1 MKLSHLIAKVDGVTV
16 LGDCDPEVRC
26 VTDDSR
32 KVTRGSLFIARSGA
46 RGDGRAFIAEAIA
59 RGACAVL
66 CDGSVP
72 MTELRSAG
80 VAMLQSSDAAIG
92 GVDLAH
98 AFEGFPASA
107 MRMIGITGTNGKT
120 TVAFLVQHLLMHA
133 STKCGLIGTVAID
146 DGATR
151 TPAELTTPGGV
162 ELARLLGAMARNG
175 CEAVS
180 MEVSSHALHQRR
192 VRGIDFA
199 VGVFTNLTGDHLDYH
214 GSMDAYADAKAQLFD
229 GLRPGACAVVNSD
242 DPAHARMV
250 RSCAA
255 RVARCSTTDM
265 AAECTAEVVRV
276 ALGGMRLRLHGSW
289 GTFDADFPC
298 VGRHNAMNALQ
309 AVAAAWA
316 LGVPAEHLA
325 SGLSCASAP
334 PGRLQPVT
342 ALHDPFAVLVDYAH
356 TDDALSNVLSA
367 LRPVVGS
374 GRIVLVFGCGGDR
387 DRTKRPRMAATAV
400 RGADLVFVTSDN
412 PRTED
417 PNAIIAEIV
426 AGIPSDRRAR
436 VQVQPDRA
444 AAIAAAIAAARTGDI
459 VLIAGKGHEDYQII
473 GTEKRHF
480 DDCEEAR
487 AALRSCGA
495 REAQN
500 AVMTEATTAGRQHQ
514 PQGVHA

>member
-16 LGDCDPEVRC
+16 LGDGDPDIGC

-32 KVTRGSLFIARSGA
+32 KVARGSLFIARSGT
-46 RGDGRAFIAEAIA
+46 RGDGRAFITDAVA
-59 RGACAVL
+59 RGAAAVL

-72 MTELRSAG
+72 LTELRDAG
-80 VAMLQSSDAAIG
+80 VSMLQCDNAATT

-98 AFEGFPASA
+98 AFAGFPSAA

-120 TVAFLVQHLLMHA
+120 TVAFLVQHILMHA
-133 STKCGLIGTVAID
+133 ATRCGLIGTVVID

-151 TPAELTTPGGV
+151 TPAELTTPGGI
-162 ELARLLGAMARNG
+162 ELARMLGAMAGNG
-175 CEAVS
+175 CEAVA
-180 MEVSSHALHQRR
+180 MEVSSHALHQGR

-199 VGVFTNLTGDHLDYH
+199 VAVFTNLTGDHLDYH

-229 GLRPGACAVVNSD
+229 GLPSGAFAVVNGD

-255 RVARCSTTDM
+255 RVIRCSTTDTR
-265 AAECTAEVVRV
+265 AECTAEITCV
-276 ALGGMRLRLHGSW
+276 ALGGMRLRLHGPW

-316 LGVPAEHLA
+316 LGVPAKQLEQ
-325 SGLSCASAP
+325 GLSTASAP

-426 AGIPSDRRAR
+426 AGIPADRRAR
-436 VQVQPDRA
+436 VHVQPDRA
-444 AAIAAAIAAARTGDI
+444 AAIAAAVAAARTGDI

-480 DDCEEAR
+480 DDCEQAR
-487 AALRSCGA
+487 AAIRSTRIAAASESAAESAVSA
-495 REAQN
+495 RQSE
-500 AVMTEATTAGRQHQ
+500 

>member
-16 LGDCDPEVRC
+16 LGECDPEIGC

-32 KVTRGSLFIARSGA
+32 KVTRGSLFVARSGT
-46 RGDGRAFIAEAIA
+46 RGDGRVFIADAVA
-59 RGACAVL
+59 RGASAVL
-66 CDGSVP
+66 CDGGVP
-72 MTELRSAG
+72 CDEMRSAG
-80 VAMLQSSDAAIG
+80 VAMLQCADPAIS

-98 AFEGFPASA
+98 AFAGFPASA

-133 STKCGLIGTVAID
+133 SIKCGLIGTVVID

-151 TPAELTTPGGV
+151 TPAELTTPGGM
-162 ELARLLGAMARNG
+162 ELARMLGTMARHG
-175 CEAVS
+175 CDAVA
-180 MEVSSHALHQRR
+180 MEVSSHALHQGR

-214 GSMDAYADAKAQLFD
+214 GTMDAYADAKAQLFD
-229 GLRPGACAVVNSD
+229 GLRPGACAVVNGD
-242 DPAHARMV
+242 DPAHERMV

-255 RVARCSTTDM
+255 RVVRCSTHDTR
-265 AAECTAEVVRV
+265 AECTVEVIRV
-276 ALGGMRLRLHGSW
+276 ALGGMRLRLHGAW
-289 GTFDADFPC
+289 GSFDADFPC

-316 LGVPAEHLA
+316 LGVPAEHLS
-325 SGLSCASAP
+325 SGLSTASAP

-356 TDDALSNVLSA
+356 TDDALSNVLAA
-367 LRPVVGS
+367 LRPVVGT
-374 GRIVLVFGCGGDR
+374 GRIVLVFGCGGNR

-400 RGADLVFVTSDN
+400 RGADVIYVTSDN
-412 PRTED
+412 PRQED
-417 PNAIIAEIV
+417 PNAIIAEILE
-426 AGIPSDRRAR
+426 GIPSDQRGR
-436 VQVQPDRA
+436 VHVQPDRA
-444 AAIAAAIAAARTGDI
+444 IAIQEAIAAARTGDI

-480 DDCEEAR
+480 DDCEQAR
-487 AALRSCGA
+487 AALQSRRSTQA
-495 REAQN
+495 QEAAQPKS
-500 AVMTEATTAGRQHQ
+500 VGRQHQ

>member
-16 LGDCDPEVRC
+16 LGECDPEIGC

-32 KVTRGSLFIARSGA
+32 KVTRGSLFVARSGT
-46 RGDGRAFIAEAIA
+46 RGDGRVFIADAVA
-59 RGACAVL
+59 RGASAVL
-66 CDGSVP
+66 CDGGVP
-72 MTELRSAG
+72 CDEMRSAG
-80 VAMLQSSDAAIG
+80 VAMLQCADPAIS

-98 AFEGFPASA
+98 AFAGFPASA

-133 STKCGLIGTVAID
+133 SIKCGLIGTVVID

-151 TPAELTTPGGV
+151 TPAELTTPGGM
-162 ELARLLGAMARNG
+162 ELARMLGTMARHG
-175 CEAVS
+175 CDAVA
-180 MEVSSHALHQRR
+180 MEVSSHALHQGR

-214 GSMDAYADAKAQLFD
+214 GTMDAYADAKAQLFD
-229 GLRPGACAVVNSD
+229 GLRPGACAVVNGD
-242 DPAHARMV
+242 DPAHKRMV

-255 RVARCSTTDM
+255 RVVRCSTHDTR
-265 AAECTAEVVRV
+265 AECTVEVIRV
-276 ALGGMRLRLHGSW
+276 ALGGMRLRLHGAW
-289 GTFDADFPC
+289 GSFDADFPC

-316 LGVPAEHLA
+316 LGVPAEHLS
-325 SGLSCASAP
+325 SGLSTASAP

-356 TDDALSNVLSA
+356 TDDALSNVLAA
-367 LRPVVGS
+367 LRPVVGT
-374 GRIVLVFGCGGDR
+374 GRIVLVFGCGGNR

-400 RGADLVFVTSDN
+400 RGADVIYVTSDN
-412 PRTED
+412 PRQED
-417 PNAIIAEIV
+417 PNAIIAEILE
-426 AGIPSDRRAR
+426 GIPSDQRGR
-436 VQVQPDRA
+436 VHVQPDRA
-444 AAIAAAIAAARTGDI
+444 IAIQEAIAAARTGDI

-480 DDCEEAR
+480 DDCEQAR
-487 AALRSCGA
+487 AALQSRRSTQA
-495 REAQN
+495 QEAAQPKS
-500 AVMTEATTAGRQHQ
+500 VGRQHQ

>member
-16 LGDCDPEVRC
+16 LGECDPDIGC

-32 KVTRGSLFIARSGA
+32 KVARGSLFVARSGT
-46 RGDGRAFIAEAIA
+46 RGDGRAFIADAIA
-59 RGACAVL
+59 RGAAAVL

-72 MTELRSAG
+72 LTELRSAG
-80 VAMLQSSDAAIG
+80 VAMLQCADAAVS

-98 AFEGFPASA
+98 AFAGFPASA

-151 TPAELTTPGGV
+151 VPAELTTPGGM
-162 ELARLLGAMARNG
+162 ELARMLGTMAHNG
-175 CEAVS
+175 CEAVA

-214 GSMDAYADAKAQLFD
+214 GAMDAYADAKAQLFD

-242 DPAHARMV
+242 DPAHERMV
-250 RSCAA
+250 RSCVA
-255 RVARCSTTDM
+255 RVVRCSASDM
-265 AAECTAEVVRV
+265 QAQCSVEVIRV
-276 ALGGMRLRLHGSW
+276 ALGGMRLRLRGPWGS
-289 GTFDADFPC
+289 FDSDFPC

-309 AVAAAWA
+309 AVATAWA
-316 LGVPAEHLA
+316 LGVHAEHLA
-325 SGLSCASAP
+325 SGLSTASAP

-356 TDDALSNVLSA
+356 TDDALSNVLAA
-367 LRPVVGS
+367 LRPVAGA
-374 GRIVLVFGCGGDR
+374 GRIVLVFGCGGNR

-400 RGADLVFVTSDN
+400 HGADVIFVTSDN
-412 PRTED
+412 PRQED
-417 PNAIIAEIV
+417 PSAIIHEILEGV
-426 AGIPSDRRAR
+426 PSDQRAR
-436 VQVQPDRA
+436 VHVQPDRA
-444 AAIAAAIAAARTGDI
+444 LAIASAIASARTGDI

-480 DDCEEAR
+480 DDCEQAR
-487 AALRSCGA
+487 TALRASRSAEVSGA
-495 REAQN
+495 A
-500 AVMTEATTAGRQHQ
+500 MSTPTPTGRQHQ

>member
-32 KVTRGSLFIARSGA
+32 KVTRGSLFIARSGS
-46 RGDGRAFIAEAIA
+46 RGDGRAFITDAIA

-80 VAMLQSSDAAIG
+80 VAMLQSSDAAIS

-133 STKCGLIGTVAID
+133 STKCGLIGTVTID

-162 ELARLLGAMARNG
+162 ELARMLGAMARNG

-229 GLRPGACAVVNSD
+229 GLRPGACAVVNGD
-242 DPAHARMV
+242 DPAHTRMV

-265 AAECTAEVVRV
+265 RAECTAEVVRV
-276 ALGGMRLRLHGSW
+276 VLGGMRLRLHGPW
-289 GTFDADFPC
+289 GSFDADFPC

-309 AVAAAWA
+309 AVATAWA
-316 LGVPAEHLA
+316 LGVQAEHLA
-325 SGLSCASAP
+325 SGLSCAAAP

-400 RGADLVFVTSDN
+400 HGADLVFVTSDN

-426 AGIPSDRRAR
+426 GGIPSDRRAR

-444 AAIAAAIAAARTGDI
+444 AAIAAAISAARTGDI

-487 AALRSCGA
+487 AALRSCVA
-495 REAQN
+495 REAQK

>member
-16 LGDCDPEVRC
+16 LGECDPEIGC

-32 KVTRGSLFIARSGA
+32 KVTRGSLFVARSGT
-46 RGDGRAFIAEAIA
+46 RGDGRVFIADAVA
-59 RGACAVL
+59 RGASAVL
-66 CDGSVP
+66 CDGAVP
-72 MTELRSAG
+72 CDEMRSAG
-80 VAMLQSSDAAIG
+80 VAMLQCADPAIS

-98 AFEGFPASA
+98 AFAGFPASA

-133 STKCGLIGTVAID
+133 SIKCGLIGTVVID

-151 TPAELTTPGGV
+151 TPAELTTPGGM
-162 ELARLLGAMARNG
+162 ELARMLGTMARHG
-175 CEAVS
+175 CDAVA
-180 MEVSSHALHQRR
+180 MEVSSHALHQGR

-214 GSMDAYADAKAQLFD
+214 GTMDAYADAKAQLFD
-229 GLRPGACAVVNSD
+229 GLRPGACAVVNGD
-242 DPAHARMV
+242 DPAHKRMV

-255 RVARCSTTDM
+255 RVVRCSTHDTR
-265 AAECTAEVVRV
+265 AECTVEVIRV
-276 ALGGMRLRLHGSW
+276 ALGGMRLRLHGAW
-289 GTFDADFPC
+289 GSFDADFPC

-316 LGVPAEHLA
+316 LGVPAEHLS
-325 SGLSCASAP
+325 SGLSTASAP

-356 TDDALSNVLSA
+356 TDDALSNVLAA
-367 LRPVVGS
+367 LRPVVGT
-374 GRIVLVFGCGGDR
+374 GRIVLVFGCGGNR

-400 RGADLVFVTSDN
+400 RGADVIYVTSDN
-412 PRTED
+412 PRQED
-417 PNAIIAEIV
+417 PNAIIAEILE
-426 AGIPSDRRAR
+426 GIPSDQRGR
-436 VQVQPDRA
+436 VHVQPDRA
-444 AAIAAAIAAARTGDI
+444 IAIQEAIAAARTGDI

-480 DDCEEAR
+480 DDCEQAR
-487 AALRSCGA
+487 AALQSRRSTQA
-495 REAQN
+495 QEAAQPKS
-500 AVMTEATTAGRQHQ
+500 VGRQHQ